1 MDPLTISAAVGTATA
16 AFNTLKQAFATG
28 RDLESMANDISRWM
42 GAASDIDNAAKSAK
56 NPSFVRKFMR
66 GTSSIEQDA
75 IQAFTA
81 KKKLEDQRYEL
92 QNFIKFKYGTA
103 SWDELLRMEGQI
115 RKQRQKEI
123 YDRQKLKEKIITYV
137 ALVVVFIAGGGIL
150 MAFVYGLV
158 QFDRGNW

>member
-16 AFNTLKQAFATG
+16 AFNTIKQAFATG
-28 RDLESMANDISRWM
+28 RELESMANDISRWM

-56 NPSFVRKFMR
+56 NPS
-66 GTSSIEQDA
+66 
-75 IQAFTA
+75 
-81 KKKLEDQRYEL
+81 L
-92 QNFIKFKYGTA
+92 IKFKYGTA

-123 YDRQKLKEKIITYV
+123 YDRQKLKEKIISV
-137 ALVVVFIAGGGIL
+137 IALIGVIIVGCGVL
-150 MAFVYGLV
+150 LAFVYGLV